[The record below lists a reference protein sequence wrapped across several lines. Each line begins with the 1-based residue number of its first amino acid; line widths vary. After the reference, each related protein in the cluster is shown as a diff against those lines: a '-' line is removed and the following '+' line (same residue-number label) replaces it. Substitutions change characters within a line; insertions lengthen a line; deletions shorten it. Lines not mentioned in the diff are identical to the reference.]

1 MRAFPRLVTLAL
13 LASHLAVSSLPC
25 PTAKSHGHV
34 PEHAALA
41 SAPAHP
47 CPGHADA
54 DPDPA
59 AWFDARARAGAKR
72 AYRPAAAPPRAR
84 ARLCLLAMPG
94 PFVTPGRSPLFAPT
108 VRLAELALAPPE
120 PVPLPIA

>member
-1 MRAFPRLVTLAL
+1 MSGGEVARA
-13 LASHLAVSSLPC
+13 
-25 PTAKSHGHV
+25 V

-59 AWFDARARAGAKR
+59 AWFDTRCPCGCETG
-72 AYRPAAAPPRAR
+72 APPGGATAR
-84 ARLCLLAMPG
+84 TGPALLLAMPG
-94 PFVTPGRSPLFAPT
+94 PFVAPGRSPIFAPA
-108 VRLAELALAPPE
+108 VRLAELVLAPPE